1 MDRDEDASRRARE
14 EISALFGE
22 VQGHTATNYVKRGA
36 WYLAAER
43 LYTPG
48 TLPRLARPEIPG
60 FGPKVYWGLLLNRIT
75 GHRVRLPLNN
85 TVVQIAENG
94 KRIRAFEPELGLTRK
109 LVSRDSKYGRGI
121 ATDLSVRQGT
131 LTEAGVRHPALR
143 TTREVAGHVFFEEEL
158 IRGRRFRPQ
167 VDGRLTAT
175 HLVEPLSR
183 LHATVGLRTF
193 ALTEALGNATVDRLL
208 ALDIDTGI
216 VRRVHALI
224 DRNPRVTVA
233 FGHGDLLQ
241 SNLAVDRTGVV
252 FLDCET
258 AGYAL
263 VGFDLLRLWRKYPRV
278 KPLARGAATLIRRHQ
293 SGPLSFY
300 DTACLQLAIGL
311 LGARKPLDGNMLRHL
326 PKTA

>member
-1 MDRDEDASRRARE
+1 MKRNEDTSQRARE

-22 VQGHTATNYVKRGA
+22 VQGHAAANYVQRGA

-43 LYTPG
+43 LYAPG

-75 GHRVRLPLNN
+75 GHQVRLPLNN
-85 TVVQIAENG
+85 TAIQIAKNG
-94 KRIRAFEPELGLTRK
+94 KRIRAFEPELDLTRK

-121 ATDLSVRQGT
+121 ATDLSVRQGP

-143 TTREVAGHVFFEEEL
+143 TTREVDGHVFFEEEL
-158 IRGRRFRPQ
+158 IRGRRFHPQ
-167 VDGRLTAT
+167 LDGRLTAS
-175 HLVEPLSR
+175 HLVDPLSR
-183 LHATVGLRTF
+183 LYATVGLRTV

-208 ALDIDTGI
+208 ALDTDKGF
-216 VRRVHALI
+216 VRHAHALI

-233 FGHGDLLQ
+233 FGHGDLLP
-241 SNLAVDRTGVV
+241 SNLAVDRTGIT
-252 FLDCET
+252 FLDWET

-263 VGFDLLRLWRKYPRV
+263 VGFDLLRLWRKYPRA

-293 SGPLSFY
+293 TGPVSFY

-311 LGARKPLDGNMLRHL
+311 LGARKPRDSNILRHL
-326 PKTA
+326 PKAA